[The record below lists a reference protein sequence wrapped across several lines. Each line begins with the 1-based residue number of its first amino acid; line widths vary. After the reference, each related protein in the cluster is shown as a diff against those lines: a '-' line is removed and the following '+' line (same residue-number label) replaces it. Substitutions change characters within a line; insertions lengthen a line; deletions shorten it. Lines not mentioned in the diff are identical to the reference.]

1 MKHQVIPAPDHS
13 FTNYLIQPCANGFV
27 IDKIDHLNRHD
38 TATRYVAATPD
49 GACDI
54 LLNLLPNVAED
65 DSDQRESS
73 VWHRIEAA
81 RRELRR
87 AQDPQDEDP
96 DASAAYAA
104 QCFELYGNSG
114 NPGHLIVAS
123 AALFNT
129 ICAPNIYENL
139 DLARGDA
146 YGQTIDNVTRLAPRN
161 QPPHGGAA

>member
-1 MKHQVIPAPDHS
+1 MTHQGISVPD
-13 FTNYLIQPCANGFV
+13 FNGKNYLIQPCANGFV
-27 IDKIDHLNRHD
+27 IEKIDHLNRHD

-49 GACDI
+49 DACDI

-65 DSDQRESS
+65 DSDQRGWS

-81 RRELRR
+81 RRGLCR

-114 NPGHLIVAS
+114 NPDHLIVAC
-123 AALFNT
+123 AALFNI
-129 ICAPNIYENL
+129 ICVPTVYDNL
-139 DLARGDA
+139 DLARGNA
-146 YGQTIDNVTRLAPRN
+146 YGQTIDNVTRLPPRN